1 MPYITQERRK
11 KYDSFLCALVMSLE
25 QQEHDNGDLNYCIS
39 KLVHEWL
46 ICHPDGLRYDAASDG
61 YKAMT
66 AAAAEFYRVVLAPYE
81 DAKSKENGCVSVLD
95 DPTIALEAKTPRQP
109 K

>member
-1 MPYITQERRK
+1 MPYISQERRK
-11 KYDSFLCALVMSLE
+11 KYDSFLRNLVMSLE
-25 QQEHDNGDLNYCIS
+25 QHEHDNGDLNYCIS

-66 AAAAEFYRVVLAPYE
+66 AAAAEFYRVVIAPYE
-81 DAKSKENGCVSVLD
+81 DAKSKDNGCVSVLD
-95 DPTIALEAKTPRQP
+95 DPTIALEAKTPRT